1 MWCFEEGCVGGV
13 ACVQDC
19 VEVCVSEAWS
29 VGEGSQRGRG
39 LTALVYARF
48 GVFGRGWWGRVY
60 WIISSLCDLV
70 EYVLLFRRSDI
81 YPLPTGLF
89 DRRRGLSCISFESL
103 ERVSNSSFQIDE

>member
-1 MWCFEEGCVGGV
+1 M
-13 ACVQDC
+13 
-19 VEVCVSEAWS
+19 
-29 VGEGSQRGRG
+29 
-39 LTALVYARF
+39 
-48 GVFGRGWWGRVY
+48 Y